1 MPWIMDAQSWKIIWG
16 QFLMSRWAANHANSL
31 RFPVPWKQACVLC
44 FWFSFFWPC
53 FPDLPSASGWR
64 GHMMRR
70 ISIMPGWFWSS
81 IRSPELLYS
90 WQYDTGHNFCKRP
103 FFSSTVIQGT
113 SSLSTEK
120 SFRMYEANYFRM
132 FLSQFSLVEKS
143 CFMQNFSLMKRLT
156 AAMASAGDF
165 FGESAKSGKGWH
177 IYWNS
182 FDSSSLSISGAV
194 WMIGLTGLSLNFCEV
209 IAHLVKSW
217 QMERKSESHRRLHS
231 EYVVLQKPRKPGGG

>member
-16 QFLMSRWAANHANSL
+16 QSLMSRWVANHANSL

-70 ISIMPGWFWSS
+70 ISIMLGWFWSS

-103 FFSSTVIQGT
+103 FFSSTVIQRT

-120 SFRMYEANYFRM
+120 DILFVWSKPLSDVFISVFTGGKIMLHAEFFFDETVDCRDGFRRRFFRR
-132 FLSQFSLVEKS
+132 
-143 CFMQNFSLMKRLT
+143 KR
-156 AAMASAGDF
+156 
-165 FGESAKSGKGWH
+165 EIQGKGDIFIGTHLIPPVYQCRMRCEWLVWPVHRWTFAKQSH
-177 IYWNS
+177 IS
-182 FDSSSLSISGAV
+182 
-194 WMIGLTGLSLNFCEV
+194 
-209 IAHLVKSW
+209 
-217 QMERKSESHRRLHS
+217 
-231 EYVVLQKPRKPGGG
+231 